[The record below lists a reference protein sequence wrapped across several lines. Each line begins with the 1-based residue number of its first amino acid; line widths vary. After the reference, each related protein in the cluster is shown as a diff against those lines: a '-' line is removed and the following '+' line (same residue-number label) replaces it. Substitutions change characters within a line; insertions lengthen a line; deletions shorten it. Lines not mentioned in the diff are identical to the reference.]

1 MSEKIRVIL
10 ADDHIVVLQGLRGL
24 LEQEDDIQ
32 VVALVQNGDELLA
45 CLEKSE
51 ADVVV
56 LDLEMP
62 YHGLTALEEIRKRE
76 VPVRV
81 VVLTAFG
88 DGSSIQSALEL
99 RAEGFAL
106 KTESPIQL
114 IEAIRQVAKG
124 RIIFPAAAQRW
135 LMNQKVFLEKSRSPI
150 EPKPR
155 HGIFHIRVAPSIL
168 DYFPCSYHKKFIGD
182 TRFFSLLWGFVI
194 KFHHSD
200 SKENSNGTNHPH
212 YSYRLGRRRSR
223 GIAKSHGEHDQPAAR
238 NF

>member
-24 LEQEDDIQ
+24 LEQEADID
-32 VVALVQNGDELLA
+32 VVALVQSGDELLA
-45 CLEKSE
+45 CLERDQ

-62 YHGLTALEEIRKRE
+62 HHGFTALEEIRKRNI
-76 VPVRV
+76 PVRV

-135 LMNQKVFLEKSRSPI
+135 LMEQGKQDANRSVGELSAREWEVIACTAKGMTNPEIARSLGVSANTVRFHLKS
-150 EPKPR
+150 
-155 HGIFHIRVAPSIL
+155 IFGKIQVSNRTEAAAW
-168 DYFPCSYHKKFIGD
+168 YFEHKGG
-182 TRFFSLLWGFVI
+182 S
-194 KFHHSD
+194 
-200 SKENSNGTNHPH
+200 
-212 YSYRLGRRRSR
+212 
-223 GIAKSHGEHDQPAAR
+223 
-238 NF
+238 

>member
-10 ADDHIVVLQGLRGL
+10 ADDHAVVLQGLRGL

-76 VPVRV
+76 FPVRV

-106 KTESPIQL
+106 KTESPVQL
-114 IEAIRQVAKG
+114 IEAIRQVAQG

-135 LMNQKVFLEKSRSPI
+135 FMNQ
-150 EPKPR
+150 PKPETGKAPNDLSAR
-155 HGIFHIRVAPSIL
+155 EWEVIECTARGMTNPEIADSLGVSANTVRFHLKSIFGKIQVSNRTEAAAW
-168 DYFPCSYHKKFIGD
+168 YFAHK
-182 TRFFSLLWGFVI
+182 S
-194 KFHHSD
+194 
-200 SKENSNGTNHPH
+200 E
-212 YSYRLGRRRSR
+212 
-223 GIAKSHGEHDQPAAR
+223 
-238 NF
+238 

>member
-10 ADDHIVVLQGLRGL
+10 ADDHVVVLQGLRGL
-24 LEQEDDIQ
+24 LEQENDIQ

-62 YHGLTALEEIRKRE
+62 YHGLTALDEIRKRE
-76 VPVRV
+76 IPVRV

-114 IEAIRQVAKG
+114 IEAIRQVANG

-135 LMNQKVFLEKSRSPI
+135 LMNQSKQESSVNELSPR
-150 EPKPR
+150 E
-155 HGIFHIRVAPSIL
+155 
-168 DYFPCSYHKKFIGD
+168 
-182 TRFFSLLWGFVI
+182 WEVI
-194 KFHHSD
+194 ACTAK
-200 SKENSNGTNHPH
+200 GMTNPE
-212 YSYRLGRRRSR
+212 
-223 GIAKSHGEHDQPAAR
+223 IAKSLGVSANTVRFHLKSIFGKIQVTNRTEAAAWY
-238 NF
+238 FAHKGGS

>member
-1 MSEKIRVIL
+1 MSEKIRVVL

-24 LEQEDDIQ
+24 LEQEEDIQ
-32 VVALVQNGDELLA
+32 VVALVQNGDELLT

-62 YHGLTALEEIRKRE
+62 YHGLNALEEIRKRE
-76 VPVRV
+76 IPVRV

-114 IEAIRQVAKG
+114 IEAIRQVAQG

-135 LMNQKVFLEKSRSPI
+135 MNQGKQETNKAFNELSPR
-150 EPKPR
+150 E
-155 HGIFHIRVAPSIL
+155 
-168 DYFPCSYHKKFIGD
+168 
-182 TRFFSLLWGFVI
+182 WEVI
-194 KFHHSD
+194 ACTAK
-200 SKENSNGTNHPH
+200 GMTNPE
-212 YSYRLGRRRSR
+212 
-223 GIAKSHGEHDQPAAR
+223 IAKSLGVSANTIRFHLKSIFGKIQVSNRTEAAAWY
-238 NF
+238 FAHKGGS

>member
-24 LEQEDDIQ
+24 LEQEEDIE
-32 VVALVQNGDELLA
+32 VIALIQNGDELLD
-45 CLEKSE
+45 CLEKTE

-62 YHGLTALEEIRKRE
+62 YHGLTALAEIRKRQ

-88 DGSSIQSALEL
+88 DGSSIQSTLEL

-106 KTESPIQL
+106 KTESPIHL

-124 RIIFPAAAQRW
+124 RVIFPAAAQRW
-135 LMNQKVFLEKSRSPI
+135 LMQQSRPEAGKTTHELSAREWEVIACTAQGMTNPEIAEKLGVSANTVRFHLKSIFGKIQVTNRTEAAAWYFAHKVDSP
-150 EPKPR
+150 
-155 HGIFHIRVAPSIL
+155 
-168 DYFPCSYHKKFIGD
+168 
-182 TRFFSLLWGFVI
+182 
-194 KFHHSD
+194 
-200 SKENSNGTNHPH
+200 SK
-212 YSYRLGRRRSR
+212 
-223 GIAKSHGEHDQPAAR
+223 
-238 NF
+238 

>member
-1 MSEKIRVIL
+1 MSEKIRVVL

-24 LEQEDDIQ
+24 LEQEEDIQ
-32 VVALVQNGDELLA
+32 VVALVQNGDELLD

-62 YHGLTALEEIRKRE
+62 YHGLTALAEIRRRE
-76 VPVRV
+76 LPVRV

-106 KTESPIQL
+106 KTESPVQV
-114 IEAIRQVAKG
+114 IEAIRQVSKG

-135 LMNQKVFLEKSRSPI
+135 LMNQSKAETGRSSG
-150 EPKPR
+150 ELSPR
-155 HGIFHIRVAPSIL
+155 E
-168 DYFPCSYHKKFIGD
+168 
-182 TRFFSLLWGFVI
+182 WEVI
-194 KFHHSD
+194 ACTAR
-200 SKENSNGTNHPH
+200 GMTNPE
-212 YSYRLGRRRSR
+212 
-223 GIAKSHGEHDQPAAR
+223 IAKSLGVSANTIRFHLKSIFTKIHVTNRTEAAAWYFAHKGDR
-238 NF
+238 

>member
-1 MSEKIRVIL
+1 MSEKIRVVL
-10 ADDHIVVLQGLRGL
+10 ADDHVVVLQGLRGL
-24 LEQEDDIQ
+24 LEQEEDLQ
-32 VVALVQNGDELLA
+32 VIALVQNGDELLD
-45 CLEKSE
+45 CLEQSE

-76 VPVRV
+76 FPVRV

-88 DGSSIQSALEL
+88 DGSSLQSALEL

-135 LMNQKVFLEKSRSPI
+135 FMNQHTQEASK
-150 EPKPR
+150 
-155 HGIFHIRVAPSIL
+155 APSDL
-168 DYFPCSYHKKFIGD
+168 SP
-182 TRFFSLLWGFVI
+182 REWEVI
-194 KFHHSD
+194 ACTAR
-200 SKENSNGTNHPH
+200 GMTNPE
-212 YSYRLGRRRSR
+212 
-223 GIAKSHGEHDQPAAR
+223 IAKSLGVSANTVRFHLKSIFNKIQVSNRTEAAAWYYAHKSE
-238 NF
+238 

>member
-1 MSEKIRVIL
+1 MSDTIRVIL
-10 ADDHIVVLQGLRGL
+10 ADDHAVVLQGLRGL
-24 LEQEDDIQ
+24 LEQEEDLQ
-32 VVALVQNGDELLA
+32 VVALVQDEDELLT

-76 VPVRV
+76 FPVRV

-106 KTESPIQL
+106 KTESPVQL

-135 LMNQKVFLEKSRSPI
+135 FMNQHKPETGRAPNDLSAREWEVI
-150 EPKPR
+150 ECTAR
-155 HGIFHIRVAPSIL
+155 GM
-168 DYFPCSYHKKFIGD
+168 
-182 TRFFSLLWGFVI
+182 
-194 KFHHSD
+194 
-200 SKENSNGTNHPH
+200 TNPE
-212 YSYRLGRRRSR
+212 
-223 GIAKSHGEHDQPAAR
+223 IAKSLGVSANTVRFHLKSIFGKIQVSNRTEAAAWY
-238 NF
+238 FAHKGD